1 MAGLTNRDPVQD
13 SWAGAPL
20 TTTFSPFSWDCIPQL
35 YHQGYW
41 RSLTLRSAAEESHI
55 SDDTALQLLE
65 LTDEGVNLQI
75 LNKTTRME
83 GDFLENFRKRM
94 GKEG

>member
-13 SWAGAPL
+13 SRAGAPL
-20 TTTFSPFSWDCIPQL
+20 TTMFSPFSWDRIPQL
-35 YHQGYW
+35 YHQGYR

-75 LNKTTRME
+75 LDKTTTSAKH
-83 GDFLENFRKRM
+83 DF
-94 GKEG
+94 